1 VQAENVSLRTIE
13 GRRARLR
20 TKLDCDSRAA
30 LTAVA
35 HQLGVGVNRI
45 SVATTRA

>member
-1 VQAENVSLRTIE
+1 VSLRTIE

-20 TKLDCDSRAA
+20 TKLDCDTRAA
-30 LTAVA
+30 LTADA

-45 SVATTRA
+45 SVATARA